1 MQSDVDKMANPLDWN
16 NTPTFIK
23 KHFPH
28 WKDTAAT
35 ATASTTNTT
44 NTITASEPIETSG
57 II

>member
-16 NTPTFIK
+16 STPTFIK

-44 NTITASEPIETSG
+44 NTSEPIETSG